1 MSTVKEFHETGD
13 SAIRPDKPM
22 TDRKVVAVVMKHPT
36 EDKYLCMRNKKFNW
50 IDFVMGGIEGEE
62 TPLEAAARELDEESG
77 YTDYTFAGEL
87 PDIYYD
93 NFYAA
98 HKDVNRHIEVHTVY
112 GQLNTLAQKERSQE
126 EADLADI
133 MWIDRAEL
141 PEKLHTDAHR
151 WDLERV
157 LKQSAKLSSDN

>member
-1 MSTVKEFHETGD
+1 MAEIKEFHGKGE

-22 TDRKVVAVVMKHPT
+22 TDRKVVVVVMKHP
-36 EDKYLCMRNKKFNW
+36 EEEKYLCMNNRKFGW
-50 IDFVMGGIEGEE
+50 IDFVMGGIEGDE
-62 TPLEAAARELDEESG
+62 TPLEAAKRELEEESG
-77 YTDYTFAGEL
+77 YTDYELTAEL
-87 PDIYYD
+87 PEVYYD

-112 GQLNTLAQKERSQE
+112 GKLKSLAQNERSQE
-126 EADLADI
+126 EKDIADLL
-133 MWIDRAEL
+133 WIEVGEL

-157 LKQSAKLSSDN
+157 LAR

>member
-1 MSTVKEFHETGD
+1 MAEVKEFYGTGE
-13 SAIRPDKPM
+13 SAVRPDKPM
-22 TDRKVVAVVMKHPT
+22 TDRKVVVVVMKHPT
-36 EDKYLCMRNKKFNW
+36 EEKYLCTNKKKFGW

-62 TPLEAAARELDEESG
+62 TPLEAAARELEEESG
-77 YTDYTFAGEL
+77 YTDYEFIGEL
-87 PDIYYD
+87 PEVYYD

-112 GQLNTLAQKERSQE
+112 GKLKSLAQVERSQE
-126 EADLADI
+126 EAEIADVV
-133 MWIDRAEL
+133 WIDVAEL

-157 LKQSAKLSSDN
+157 LAA

>member
-1 MSTVKEFHETGD
+1 MAEVKEFHGTGD
-13 SAIRPDKPM
+13 SAVHPDKPM
-22 TDRKVVAVVMKHPT
+22 TNRKVVVVVMKHPT
-36 EDKYLCMRNKKFNW
+36 KDKYLCMKNKKFGW

-77 YTDYTFAGEL
+77 YVDYEFVGEL
-87 PDIYYD
+87 PDVYYD

-112 GQLNTLAQKERSQE
+112 GRLTSLEQKERSQE
-126 EADLADI
+126 EQDIADI
-133 MWIDRAEL
+133 VWIDVAEL
-141 PEKLHTDAHR
+141 SEKLHTDAHR

-157 LKQSAKLSSDN
+157 LAV

>member
-1 MSTVKEFHETGD
+1 MAEIKEFHGTGD
-13 SAIRPDKPM
+13 SVIRPDKPM
-22 TDRKVVAVVMKHPT
+22 TDRKVVVVVMKHPT
-36 EDKYLCMRNKKFNW
+36 EDKYLCMNNKKFGW

-77 YTDYTFAGEL
+77 YTDYEFTGEL
-87 PDIYYD
+87 PDVYYD

-112 GQLNTLAQKERSQE
+112 GRLSSLDQKERSQE
-126 EADLADI
+126 EADIADI
-133 MWIDRAEL
+133 LWIDVAEL

-157 LKQSAKLSSDN
+157 LAA

>member
-1 MSTVKEFHETGD
+1 MAEVKEFHATGE

-22 TDRKVVAVVMKHPT
+22 TDRNVVVVVMKHPT
-36 EDKYLCMRNKKFNW
+36 EDKYLCMNNKKFGW

-62 TPLEAAARELDEESG
+62 TPLEAGVRELEEESG
-77 YTDYTFAGEL
+77 YMDYELTGEL
-87 PDIYYD
+87 PEVYYD

-112 GQLNTLAQKERSQE
+112 GKLNSLKQNERSQE
-126 EADLADI
+126 EADIADI
-133 MWIDRAEL
+133 LWIDVAEL

-157 LKQSAKLSSDN
+157 LALEH

>member
-1 MSTVKEFHETGD
+1 MAEVKEFHGTGD
-13 SAIRPDKPM
+13 SAVRPDKPM
-22 TDRKVVAVVMKHPT
+22 TDRKVVVVVMKHPT
-36 EDKYLCMRNKKFNW
+36 EDKYLCADKKKFGW

-62 TPLEAAARELDEESG
+62 TPFEAATRELEEETG
-77 YTDYTFAGEL
+77 YTDYEFVGEL
-87 PDIYYD
+87 PEVYYD

-112 GQLNTLAQKERSQE
+112 GRLTSLEQKERSQE
-126 EADLADI
+126 EQDIADI
-133 MWIDRAEL
+133 VWIDVAEL

-157 LKQSAKLSSDN
+157 LAV

>member
-1 MSTVKEFHETGD
+1 MAEIKEFHGAGD

-22 TDRKVVAVVMKHPT
+22 TERKVVVVVMKHPT
-36 EDKYLCMRNKKFNW
+36 EDKYLCMNNKKFGW
-50 IDFVMGGIEGEE
+50 IDFVMGGIEGDE
-62 TPLEAAARELDEESG
+62 TPPEAAARELEEESG
-77 YTDYTFAGEL
+77 YTDYELAGEL

-112 GQLNTLAQKERSQE
+112 GKLKSLEKKERSEE
-126 EADLADI
+126 EAEIADL
-133 MWIDRAEL
+133 MWIDVAEL
-141 PEKLHTDAHR
+141 PERLSTDAHR

-157 LKQSAKLSSDN
+157 LAVEG